1 MGKGLSWALTII
13 GVLLLAAGLVL
24 MLAIVPGMKKMPAD
38 TDTTRDYEGTMV
50 VLLNPADFTF
60 QKMLPITLQR
70 HFAVTET
77 DGDAALVK
85 EEKTMMTGSTPLQQV
100 VTNYAL
106 DRVTML
112 ATDQFPEAWAS
123 SEGFALREGVV
134 LSWPFDTEQK
144 DYTGWSDDYMSTVPL
159 TFAEEATH
167 ERSGMKLYKFTSASD
182 PKPIVAETVA
192 AMGLPTELPK
202 AQVQQLLGQ
211 IDLSALPGDML
222 TQLFAKLPDPV
233 PLQYL
238 YGYDGTYWID
248 PPTGIIVDVEKTERR
263 SVTLSPDVLPQALLS
278 LLPEDALNALRV
290 PVSDFKYTATDA
302 SVEAAKADAEDGASK
317 LQLYGTTLPWIGI
330 IAGAVLLVIGL
341 VLMRRKTA

>member
-77 DGDAALVK
+77 DGDLALVK
-85 EEKTMMTGSTPLQQV
+85 EEKTMMTGTTPLQQV
-100 VTNYAL
+100 VTHYAV
-106 DRVTML
+106 DRTTML
-112 ATDQFPEAWAS
+112 ATDQYPEDWAT
-123 SEGFALREGVV
+123 SEGFLPREGIV
-134 LSWPFDTEQK
+134 LSWPMDTEQK

-167 ERSGMKLYKFTSASD
+167 ERSGMTLYKFTSSSD
-182 PKPIVAETVA
+182 PKPIVPEMVA

-222 TQLFAKLPDPV
+222 TQLFAMLPDPV
-233 PLQYL
+233 PLGYY

-248 PPTGIIVDVEKTERR
+248 PVTGIIVDVEKAEKR
-263 SVTLSPDVLPQALLS
+263 SVSLSPDLLEGTPLA
-278 LLPEDALNALRV
+278 LLPEDQMAGLRV

-302 SVEAAKADAEDGASK
+302 SVMDAKADAEDAGSK

-330 IAGAVLLVIGL
+330 VAGAVLLVIGL
-341 VLMRRKTA
+341 VLMRRKAA

>member
-77 DGDAALVK
+77 DGDLALVK
-85 EEKTMMTGSTPLQQV
+85 EEKTMMSGTTPLQQV
-100 VTNYAL
+100 VTHYAV
-106 DRVTML
+106 DRTTML
-112 ATDQFPEAWAS
+112 ATDQYPEDWAT
-123 SEGFALREGVV
+123 SEGFLPREGIV
-134 LSWPFDTEQK
+134 LSWPMDTEQK

-167 ERSGMKLYKFTSASD
+167 ERSGMTLYKFTSSSD
-182 PKPIVAETVA
+182 PKPIVPEMVA

-222 TQLFAKLPDPV
+222 TQLFAMLPDPV
-233 PLQYL
+233 PLGYY

-248 PPTGIIVDVEKTERR
+248 PATGIIVDVEKAEKR
-263 SVTLSPDVLPQALLS
+263 SVSLSPDLLEGTPLA
-278 LLPEDALNALRV
+278 LLPEDQMAGLRV

-330 IAGAVLLVIGL
+330 VAGAVLLVIGL
-341 VLMRRKTA
+341 VLMRRKAA